1 LWSAFFNR
9 LVYLKETDMMISNSS
24 IIINRIKWLWWFSKH
39 KLATLCVNLAGAL
52 AMALISQT
60 TAFAQTIDTSKIKA
74 ASQSI
79 IASVQAISG
88 IGITLLLVIGLG
100 LLMWGGALDAARIK
114 ALRIIGWSILGGALL
129 FLFAQPLGDFL
140 TGTFGAK
147 A

>member
-1 LWSAFFNR
+1 MTKNFMLASFN
-9 LVYLKETDMMISNSS
+9 S
-24 IIINRIKWLWWFSKH
+24 IKWLVQAGRRLFR
-39 KLATLCVNLAGAL
+39 ATLNLLAAL
-52 AMALISQT
+52 ALTVLSQS
-60 TAFAQTIDTSKIKA
+60 AVFAQAIDTSKIKA

-88 IGITLLLVIGLG
+88 IGVTLLLVIGLG